1 MYINIGYIC
10 MFQLEIT
17 EPIHFQ
23 IVVPSKPFLS
33 HGHILDDFPR
43 PFKEEASMIAAVSSE
58 AILVDDDH

>member
-1 MYINIGYIC
+1 MTLIYIYINIGYIG

-17 EPIHFQ
+17 EPI
-23 IVVPSKPFLS
+23 FLS